1 MEKKALG
8 KGLSAL
14 IPQKE
19 VSIENSAGQ
28 EKVLDLAIS
37 KIKTNKYQPRFD
49 FNEEKLSDLVNS
61 IKEKGIVQPVLV
73 RAAQEGYELIAGE
86 RRLRAAKKVG
96 LESIPAIIKNVDDLN
111 MLEISLIENIQRE
124 GLNPIEEARAFQ
136 KFITDFQFTQ
146 EKISQVIG
154 KDRSTIANTIRL
166 LSLPK
171 KVQDYIS
178 QGAIT
183 AGHAKALLALP
194 TETGQLKVCEV
205 VIKGSLSVRETE
217 DLVAK
222 RTSGLKRIA
231 PKQDPDVAE
240 LESQLQRSLGTR
252 VRILHGKK
260 RGRIQ
265 IDYYSNEDLNRLL
278 DILLSKASST
288 PANAQ

>member
-19 VSIENSAGQ
+19 VIVETGAYH
-28 EKVLDLAIS
+28 EKVLNLPVS

-49 FNEEKLSDLVNS
+49 FNEGKLSDLVNS

-73 RAAQEGYELIAGE
+73 RASQDGYELIAGE

-96 LESIPAIIKNVDDLN
+96 LESVPAIIKDVDDVN
-111 MLEISLIENIQRE
+111 MLEMSLIENIQRE

-146 EKISQVIG
+146 DKISQVIG

-205 VIKGSLSVRETE
+205 VIRGSLSVRETE
-217 DLVAK
+217 NLVAK
-222 RTSGLKRIA
+222 KTAGFKKIT
-231 PKQDPDVAE
+231 PKQDPDVVE
-240 LESQLQRSLGTR
+240 LEGQLQRTLGTR

-278 DILLSKASST
+278 NILLSKAGSA
-288 PANAQ
+288 PANT

>member
-19 VSIENSAGQ
+19 VIVENGVVH
-28 EKVLDLAIS
+28 EKVLNLSIS

-49 FNEEKLSDLVNS
+49 FNEAKLSELVNS

-86 RRLRAAKKVG
+86 RRLRAARKAG
-96 LESIPAIIKNVDDLN
+96 LESVPAIVKNVDDVN

-124 GLNPIEEARAFQ
+124 GLNAIEEARAFQ

-146 EKISQVIG
+146 EKISQALG

-166 LSLPK
+166 LGLPK

-205 VIKGSLSVRETE
+205 VIRGSLSVRETE
-217 DLVAK
+217 NLVAK
-222 RTSGLKRIA
+222 RTAGLKRIT

-240 LESQLQRSLGTR
+240 LEGQLQRSLGTR

-278 DILLSKASST
+278 NILLSKASPA
-288 PANAQ
+288 PANT